1 MLVREGF
8 DFIAFIV
15 EKSAA
20 RSTAYGGMA
29 AKIQADFY
37 YLAFSLYITGRKKKG
52 EGGRRRLKKCREPHL
67 STRRAAVWPPQL

>member
-52 EGGRRRLKKCREPHL
+52 GGREETLKEMP
-67 STRRAAVWPPQL
+67 